1 MLPRIRKAVF
11 PVAGLGT
18 RFLPATKAIPKEML
32 PIVDRPLIQIVVDEA
47 REAGIEQFIFVTG
60 RNKEVIENHF
70 DTQFELATTLKLRN
84 QSSQLASLEQ
94 DELPAGSMHFTRQ
107 RKPLGLGHAIW
118 CARHIV
124 GDEPFAVLLPD
135 MIIKSET
142 GCLGQLVEAYRQSGG
157 GNLLAIEEAAW
168 DQLGSYGVVAP
179 GQWHDRRCSIE
190 RMVEKPRGGTAPSN
204 LIISGRYILQPE
216 VFGILDRMES
226 EHGREIQITDAM
238 VRLLQDQPFH
248 GLKYVGNSFDCG
260 SKLGFLAANIAYALD
275 REELG
280 DHLRE
285 TLSELIGKAGG
296 SVTWPLEERRLA
308 IA

>member
-1 MLPRIRKAVF
+1 M
-11 PVAGLGT
+11 
-18 RFLPATKAIPKEML
+18 
-32 PIVDRPLIQIVVDEA
+32 
-47 REAGIEQFIFVTG
+47 
-60 RNKEVIENHF
+60 
-70 DTQFELATTLKLRN
+70 
-84 QSSQLASLEQ
+84 
-94 DELPAGSMHFTRQ
+94 
-107 RKPLGLGHAIW
+107 
-118 CARHIV
+118 
-124 GDEPFAVLLPD
+124 
-135 MIIKSET
+135 
-142 GCLGQLVEAYRQSGG
+142 
-157 GNLLAIEEAAW
+157 
-168 DQLGSYGVVAP
+168 
-179 GQWHDRRCSIE
+179 
-190 RMVEKPRGGTAPSN
+190 
-204 LIISGRYILQPE
+204 
-216 VFGILDRMES
+216 FGILDRMES